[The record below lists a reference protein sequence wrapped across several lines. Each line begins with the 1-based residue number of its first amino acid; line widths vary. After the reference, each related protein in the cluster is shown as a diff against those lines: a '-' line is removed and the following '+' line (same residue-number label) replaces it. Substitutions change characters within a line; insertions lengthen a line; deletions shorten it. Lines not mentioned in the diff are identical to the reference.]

1 MSLGKARCL
10 RIFEYHR
17 KCDITIGNAVDKKGE
32 STMKHITVFA
42 IAVCLLASLSSAG
55 TASAQDHAA
64 RATVPFNF
72 NVGDKWVPAGTY
84 LMTSNMNLPEVI
96 DIRSA
101 DGRILLLSVTQN
113 DGRRLNT
120 GKLVFTK
127 YGDQYFLH
135 EILCSPCGMNVAFPD
150 SKHEK
155 LARTRLA
162 AGLLSPT
169 DVYLALVH

>member
-1 MSLGKARCL
+1 
-10 RIFEYHR
+10 
-17 KCDITIGNAVDKKGE
+17 
-32 STMKHITVFA
+32 MKHITLFA
-42 IAVCLLASLSSAG
+42 IAVCLLASLGSAG

-72 NVGDKWVPAGTY
+72 NVGDKWVPAGRYIITEDE
-84 LMTSNMNLPEVI
+84 LHPQEIV
-96 DIRSA
+96 IRSEDSKVA
-101 DGRILLLSVTQN
+101 LVSLARSDDRHSGA
-113 DGRRLNT
+113 
-120 GKLVFTK
+120 GKLVFMK

-135 EILCSPCGMNVAFPD
+135 EILCSDCGMNVAFAD

-162 AGLLSPT
+162 AGLLRPT

>member
-1 MSLGKARCL
+1 
-10 RIFEYHR
+10 
-17 KCDITIGNAVDKKGE
+17 
-32 STMKHITVFA
+32 MKHITVFA

-135 EILCSPCGMNVAFPD
+135 EILCSLCGMNVAFPD

-155 LARTRLA
+155 LTRTRFE

>member
-1 MSLGKARCL
+1 
-10 RIFEYHR
+10 
-17 KCDITIGNAVDKKGE
+17 
-32 STMKHITVFA
+32 MKHITVFA
-42 IAVCLLASLSSAG
+42 FAVCLLSSFAIAG

-84 LMTSNMNLPEVI
+84 IITEDDLHPEEIV
-96 DIRSA
+96 IRSEDSKVA
-101 DGRILLLSVTQN
+101 LVSLARSDDGRP
-113 DGRRLNT
+113 GP
-120 GKLVFTK
+120 GKLVFMK

-135 EILCSPCGMNVAFPD
+135 EVLCSVCGMNVAFPD

-155 LARTRLA
+155 LTRTRFE

-169 DVYLALVH
+169 DVYLALK

>member
-1 MSLGKARCL
+1 
-10 RIFEYHR
+10 
-17 KCDITIGNAVDKKGE
+17 
-32 STMKHITVFA
+32 MKHIRVFA

-84 LMTSNMNLPEVI
+84 LITSNMNLPEVI

-135 EILCSPCGMNVAFPD
+135 EILCSLCGMNVAFPD

-155 LARTRLA
+155 LTRTRFE